1 MLSTPRH
8 LSWIKVE
15 VKGRRGRGS
24 EVRKGK
30 EETDLWGG
38 HRGDRFPEKWEEI
51 LNDRLHLTKLV
62 FDQ

>member
-1 MLSTPRH
+1 
-8 LSWIKVE
+8 VE